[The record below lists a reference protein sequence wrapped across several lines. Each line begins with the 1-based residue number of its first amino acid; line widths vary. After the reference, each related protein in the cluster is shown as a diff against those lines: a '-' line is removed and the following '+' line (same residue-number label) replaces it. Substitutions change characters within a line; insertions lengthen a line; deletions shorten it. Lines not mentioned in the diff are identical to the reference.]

1 MAKFLYPAG
10 TNTLRNLEPRF
21 YYFLVVKPDSL
32 VDDIPQKEYFV
43 YRFKNSVTS
52 KNGINSLKRYFSPV
66 NLIECRQLND
76 TEYATG
82 VFDHPEYTNQDR
94 EPLQFN
100 LRDLPIYKQVKVGTI
115 DLNKDLYT
123 LGSKP
128 IITTTNPIIE

>member
-52 KNGINSLKRYFSPV
+52 KNGINSLKRYF
-66 NLIECRQLND
+66 
-76 TEYATG
+76 
-82 VFDHPEYTNQDR
+82 
-94 EPLQFN
+94 
-100 LRDLPIYKQVKVGTI
+100 
-115 DLNKDLYT
+115 
-123 LGSKP
+123 
-128 IITTTNPIIE
+128 

>member
-1 MAKFLYPAG
+1 MAQFLYPAG

-52 KNGINSLKRYFSPV
+52 KNGITSLKKYFSPV
-66 NLIECRQLND
+66 DLIECRQLND

-82 VFDHPEYTNQDR
+82 VFDHPEYINQNR

-100 LRDLPIYKQVKVGTI
+100 LRDLPIYKQAKVGTI

-123 LGSKP
+123 YGSKP